1 MKEMDSALKKIKAK
15 KAGGTDGI
23 GTDYI
28 RHLPTNAKTQLLQI
42 FNYSWEKNWVPQS
55 WRKAVIVPIHKKGK
69 PADKV
74 QSYRPIALTS
84 NLGKLMERM
93 VAARLV

>member
-1 MKEMDSALKKIKAK
+1 MKEMDSGLKKIKAK

-55 WRKAVIVPIHKKGK
+55 WRKAVIVPIPKKGK

-74 QSYRPIALTS
+74 QSY
-84 NLGKLMERM
+84 
-93 VAARLV
+93 